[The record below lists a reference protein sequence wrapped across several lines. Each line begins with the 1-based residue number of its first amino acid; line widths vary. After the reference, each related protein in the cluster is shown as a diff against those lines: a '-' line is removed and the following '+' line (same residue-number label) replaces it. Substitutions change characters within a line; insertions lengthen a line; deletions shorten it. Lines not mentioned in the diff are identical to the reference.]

1 MTFDLVVHNG
11 IVVTPNNC
19 YKPFFGSIG
28 IRNGLIDYIG
38 ARPIA
43 SADARENIDATG
55 KIVMPGLINGH
66 CHAEMA
72 FAKGLGDDLTLL
84 EQNQVFKDTNW
95 FHDLITEEDRYYSR
109 ILTYIEAL
117 LSGTTFLLDNT
128 FWSLGKRSFDAMKSV
143 GIKGGIVQDIVT
155 DFALPDSFLTHADLA
170 EFEQDCENNHLIP
183 VLGGI
188 LEEEFSPSRL
198 KKMADIT
205 SQMDCLVTSHLCE
218 TTWRQ
223 EIVEEQFHTSTVSLL
238 DHYGILNKK
247 YIGSHAI
254 YLSDEDIQSL
264 VKCEAKVV
272 NTPLCE
278 MKIADGIAPLPAM
291 LTQGV
296 VVGLGTDGAM
306 WNNSNDIFREMKGVS
321 LLHTVTSGIRA
332 ISTHSILDMTTI
344 NGARVFGLEN
354 EIGSLEEGKSA
365 DIILVNAGQP
375 HMSPIRL
382 TSKENVSSALVFCA
396 TGQDVS
402 DVIVDGMHIVRD
414 RKLIT
419 MNVNEIIDIVATTSE
434 KIAGYLPG
442 GEQKPSKNQK
452 RNFQGRE
459 NYIQSNLIRRKE

>member
-1 MTFDLVVHNG
+1 MTFDLAVHNG

-28 IRNGLIDYIG
+28 IKKGLIDYVGERSI
-38 ARPIA
+38 AR
-43 SADARENIDATG
+43 ADAKENIDATG
-55 KIVMPGLINGH
+55 KIVMPGLVNGH

-72 FAKGLGDDLTLL
+72 FAKGLGDDLTLA
-84 EQNQVFKDTNW
+84 EQNQVFKDINW
-95 FHDLITEEDRYYSR
+95 FHDITSEEDRYYSR

-128 FWSLGKRSFDAMKSV
+128 FWSIGQRSFEAMKTV

-155 DFALPDSFLTHADLA
+155 DFALPDSFLPLEDLA
-170 EFEQDCENNHLIP
+170 EFKRDCDKNHLIP

-198 KKMADIT
+198 EKMAEIT
-205 SQMDCLVTSHLCE
+205 SQVDCLVTSHLCE

-223 EIVEEQFHTSTVSLL
+223 EIVEEQFHTSSVVLL
-238 DHYGILNKK
+238 ERYGILNKK

-264 VKCEAKVV
+264 VKFEAKVV

-332 ISTHSILDMTTI
+332 ITTHSILDMATI

-365 DIILVNAGQP
+365 DIILVDANQP
-375 HMSPIRL
+375 HMAPIRL
-382 TSKENVSSALVFCA
+382 APKENVSSALVFCA

-402 DVIVDGMHIVRD
+402 DVIVDGTHIVRD
-414 RKLIT
+414 RKLLT
-419 MNVNEIIDIVATTSE
+419 MNVNEIIDRVATTSE
-434 KIAGYLPG
+434 KISGYLPG
-442 GEQKPSKNQK
+442 GERKPSKSQK
-452 RNFQGRE
+452 RNLQGR
-459 NYIQSNLIRRKE
+459 